1 MAVEVENDKVLQDW
15 FENIDDK
22 FARNINPV
30 CVQLKQDNRFSTLG
44 CGSHILS
51 MNVPWFAT

>member
-51 MNVPWFAT
+51 MNVP